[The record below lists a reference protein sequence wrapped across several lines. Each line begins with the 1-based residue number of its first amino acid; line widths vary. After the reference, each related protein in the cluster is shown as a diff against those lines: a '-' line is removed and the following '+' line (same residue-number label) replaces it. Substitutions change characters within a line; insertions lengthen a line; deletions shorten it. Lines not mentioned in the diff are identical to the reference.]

1 MKGKTKRILVVVD
14 DAIVQMAYY
23 SVLKSALICC
33 QLLTCDIQKVLI
45 SCVVIAHGRAS
56 YKVITQLGASPF
68 THLNYARK
76 PTINVR

>member
-56 YKVITQLGASPF
+56 YKVITHITGC
-68 THLNYARK
+68 
-76 PTINVR
+76 